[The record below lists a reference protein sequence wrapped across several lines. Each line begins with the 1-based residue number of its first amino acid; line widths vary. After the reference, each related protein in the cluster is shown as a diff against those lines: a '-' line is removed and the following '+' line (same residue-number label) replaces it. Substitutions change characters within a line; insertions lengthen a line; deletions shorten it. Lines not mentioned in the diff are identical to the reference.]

1 VGTSKN
7 PNLCVT
13 LLQQNAHLR
22 QVTDVAERKQKP
34 LVDYAEPRGGKD
46 RKAELNSAF
55 VSVASLDIEIFR
67 SPPNFAKPIE
77 A

>member
-1 VGTSKN
+1 LLLGYRIVKVGRKIFKGTSKN

-22 QVTDVAERKQKP
+22 QV
-34 LVDYAEPRGGKD
+34 
-46 RKAELNSAF
+46 NSAF

-67 SPPNFAKPIE
+67 SSLNKKTNKTFEGIYGA
-77 A
+77 

>member
-1 VGTSKN
+1 MIALKGTSKN

-22 QVTDVAERKQKP
+22 QV
-34 LVDYAEPRGGKD
+34 
-46 RKAELNSAF
+46 NSAF

-67 SPPNFAKPIE
+67 SSLNKKDRFKTV
-77 A
+77 